1 MFTKALPFQVVMN
14 FPPKVGMADIYRPP
28 ACEELEDESC
38 EQALHG
44 ECEPAQPTRRMTH
57 CLVT

>member
-1 MFTKALPFQVVMN
+1 MN